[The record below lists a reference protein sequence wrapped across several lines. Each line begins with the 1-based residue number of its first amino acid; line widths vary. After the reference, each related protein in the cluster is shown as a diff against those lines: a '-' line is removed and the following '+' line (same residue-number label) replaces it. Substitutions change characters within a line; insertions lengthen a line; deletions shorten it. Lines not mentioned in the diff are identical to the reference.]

1 MAWTFASPSAA
12 DRPDVAADVH
22 LPFFRQF
29 PLAISL
35 NELHLANDPVTM
47 LGELRGTLRPDGLFL
62 GAAAS
67 SGTLEELAESLLE
80 ADAALTGGAA
90 MRVAPFGD
98 VRRWGDGLARAGFAL
113 PVTDELRI
121 TVRYDSLWD
130 LIGDLGAMGLR
141 GILAER
147 APAHRHLFP
156 AAQEHYRAHH
166 ADSDGRLRASFVF
179 AFLSGWAPDPGQQ
192 RPARRGSA
200 NVRLQDALKEIDEGN
215 G

>member
-1 MAWTFASPSAA
+1 
-12 DRPDVAADVH
+12 V
-22 LPFFRQF
+22 
-29 PLAISL
+29 
-35 NELHLANDPVTM
+35 ANDPVTM
-47 LGELRGTLRPDGLFL
+47 LGELRGTLKPDGLFL
-62 GAAAS
+62 GAVPC
-67 SGTLEELAESLLE
+67 SGTLEELADSLLQAE
-80 ADAALTGGAA
+80 AALTGGAA

-113 PVTDELRI
+113 PVTDEFRI
-121 TVRYDSLWD
+121 TVRYDSLRALLAD
-130 LIGDLGAMGLR
+130 IGAMGLR

-147 APAHRHLFP
+147 TRAHRRLFE

-166 ADSDGRLRASFVF
+166 ADADGRLRASFVF

-200 NVRLQDALKEIDEGN
+200 NVRLADALKAIEDGD